1 MGRRVIDLFL
11 RSVAFV
17 AMRAF
22 FRAVDVV
29 GREQIPTGRPVLIVS
44 NHFNGFIDPVILIRV
59 FGRLPR
65 FLAKSTL
72 WRIPG
77 VAPLCALAG
86 MIPIH
91 RSVDGDVSQNQDVF
105 SRCHEV
111 LANADV
117 IGIFPEGATHD
128 VPSIQGVRTGAARV
142 ALGAYAAGVTD
153 LVVVPVG
160 LTFDD
165 KFVLRSR
172 VLAEVGE
179 PISVA
184 DFSVELESIGRLTET
199 TDHVSVERLTSRIG
213 EGMRAVSPDYA
224 DAAQARAL
232 GQAAEIF
239 VRSSRPKGQTYV
251 SLGEQEPVARRLA
264 KAAIQDR
271 EDVINALGRYRL
283 DLDFMHVPDHLLVPG
298 YQAGRLVRE
307 TVLSTLRLV
316 LLAVPALVGIL
327 WNLVPYIVV
336 RLAGFRVNAPAVKG
350 TVRLSVALAV
360 FPLSWALVALN
371 DPWSGALPDLAVF
384 VVAPFLGL
392 LATSLL
398 ESSAR
403 TVRAWRA
410 VIALQT
416 HHALID
422 EVLVHRA
429 TLIATAQAALTHG
442 GVRLAAPGADVE

>member
-1 MGRRVIDLFL
+1 MGRRGIDLFL

-17 AMRAF
+17 SLRGF

-29 GREQIPTGRPVLIVS
+29 GREQIPAGRPVLIVS
-44 NHFNGFIDPVILIRV
+44 NHFNGFIDPVVLIRV

-65 FLAKSTL
+65 FLAKSSL

-91 RSVDGDVSQNQDVF
+91 RPVDGDVSQNHDVF

-111 LANADV
+111 LANADLV
-117 IGIFPEGATHD
+117 GIFPEGATHD
-128 VPSIQGVRTGAARV
+128 VPSIQGVRTGAARI

-153 LVVVPVG
+153 LLVVPVG

-172 VLAEVGE
+172 VLAQVGE
-179 PISVA
+179 PISMA
-184 DFSVELESIGRLTET
+184 DFAVELEKVGLLADT
-199 TDHVSVERLTSRIG
+199 TDHASVQHLTSQIG
-213 EGMRAVSPDYA
+213 EGMRAVSSDYA
-224 DAAQARAL
+224 DAAEARAL
-232 GQAAEIF
+232 GRAAEIF
-239 VRSSRPKGQTYV
+239 VRTGRQPGQTYV
-251 SLGEQEPVARRLA
+251 PLSEQEAVARRLA
-264 KAAIQDR
+264 KASPQDR
-271 EDVINALGRYRL
+271 EHVSNALGRYQL
-283 DLDFMHVPDHLLVPG
+283 DLDFMHVRDHLLVPG
-298 YQAGRLVRE
+298 FQAGRLVRE
-307 TVLSTLRLV
+307 TVLATLRLV
-316 LLAVPALVGIL
+316 VLAVPALVGIL
-327 WNLVPYIVV
+327 WNVLPYLVV
-336 RLAGFRVNAPAVKG
+336 RLSGFRVNAPAVKG
-350 TVRLSVALAV
+350 TVRLPVALVV

-371 DPWSGALPDLAVF
+371 DPWSGVLADLAVF

-398 ESSAR
+398 ESSVR
-403 TVRAWRA
+403 TVRAWRG

-429 TLIATAQAALTHG
+429 TLIATAQAALAH
-442 GVRLAAPGADVE
+442 GVRAAAPGADVE